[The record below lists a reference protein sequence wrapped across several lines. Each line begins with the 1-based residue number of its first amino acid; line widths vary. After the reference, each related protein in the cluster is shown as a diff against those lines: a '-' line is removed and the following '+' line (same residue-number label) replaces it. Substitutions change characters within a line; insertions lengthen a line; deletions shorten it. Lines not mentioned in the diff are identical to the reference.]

1 MEDVLKL
8 VPKEFRQVFEAIVAL
23 TDAFCERYLNQDYQ
37 ELCQDMAIAL
47 CQKDSPVVHGRPAS
61 WASGIVH
68 ALGWVNCL
76 QDPSIE
82 PYMPSSEVAKGFGVS
97 QGTMTA
103 KSRIIRGGLGL
114 MQLDPDWCLPA
125 MLKDNPLVWMV
136 EVNGLIMDMRM
147 APLELQQAAYDQ
159 DLIPFIPEPEEETEA
174 PSSEGPKILKFPPRS
189 NHSADPTQP
198 KELAEDGP
206 TLF

>member
-23 TDAFCERYLNQDYQ
+23 TDAFCRTYLNEDYR

-47 CQKDSPVVHGRPAS
+47 CQKDSPVRHGRPAS

-68 ALGWVNCL
+68 ALGWVNFL
-76 QDPSIE
+76 YDPGTE
-82 PYMPSSEVAKGFGVS
+82 PYMLSSEAARGFGVS

-103 KSRIIRGGLGL
+103 KSRIIRDGLGL

-147 APLELQQAAYDQ
+147 APLEFQQAAYDKG
-159 DLIPFIPEPEEETEA
+159 LIPFIPEPEEEMEP
-174 PSSEGPKILKFPPRS
+174 PSSEGPKILKFPPRP
-189 NHSADPTQP
+189 NNPAGPTQP
-198 KELAEDGP
+198 KEPAEDGP